1 MRRRITT
8 EELDRPKVVRVV
20 VVLAAS
26 TLVAGVVAWLT
37 GVEWDD
43 RREQRRPAIT
53 RQADPLQTELL
64 RCNGMGQAALDD
76 PACRAAWAE
85 NRRRFFSPGERR
97 SPTPSQESRP

>member
-1 MRRRITT
+1 VRRRITT
-8 EELDRPKVVRVV
+8 EELDRPKVVRIVA
-20 VVLAAS
+20 VLAAG
-26 TLVAGVVAWLT
+26 TLVAGAAAWLT
-37 GVEWDD
+37 GVEWDAGPEA
-43 RREQRRPAIT
+43 RRQALTRP
-53 RQADPLQTELL
+53 ADPLQTELH